1 MKTVKRTVWPY
12 LQLMRLDRPIGILLL
27 MWPTLGALWIA
38 AEGMPDPTVLFVFVL
53 GVIIMRSA
61 GCAINDFADR
71 HVDGMVWRT
80 QSRPLATGELKA
92 RDAVVLFIL
101 LAIIA
106 FCLVSLLNTMT
117 ILMSLVG
124 VFLAATYPFM
134 KRYTYLPQLY
144 LGMAFG
150 WAIPMAFAA
159 QTGTVPIVA
168 WLLFLANIIW
178 TTVYDTFYAMADRED
193 DLLAGIKSTAILF
206 GEDDLSIQGILQA
219 SYLLV
224 LVLIGHQLQLSWIY
238 YLALLGV
245 AGLFVY
251 QLFLSRQREPK
262 ACLRAFLNNNWVGAI
277 LFASLVL
284 HYGVLVNG

>member
-1 MKTVKRTVWPY
+1 MKRAVWPY
-12 LQLMRLDRPIGILLL
+12 VQLMRLDRPIGILLL
-27 MWPTLGALWIA
+27 MWPTLGALWVA
-38 AEGMPDPTVLFVFVL
+38 AEGMPDSRVLFVFVL

-101 LAIIA
+101 LAVMA
-106 FCLVSLLNTMT
+106 FWLVSLLNTLT

-144 LGMAFG
+144 LGIAFG

-206 GEDDLSIQGILQA
+206 GEDDLIIQGILQA

-224 LVLIGHQLQLSWIY
+224 LALIGHQLQLSWIY

-245 AGLFVY
+245 AGMFVY
-251 QLFLSRQREPK
+251 QLYLSRQREPR
-262 ACLRAFLNNNWVGAI
+262 ACLRAFLNNNWVGAL
-277 LFASLVL
+277 LFVSLVL
-284 HYGVLVNG
+284 HYGLQAKG

>member
-1 MKTVKRTVWPY
+1 MKRAVWPY
-12 LQLMRLDRPIGILLL
+12 VQLMRLDRPIGILLL

-80 QSRPLATGELKA
+80 QGRPLATGELKA
-92 RDAVVLFIL
+92 GDAVLLFVL
-101 LAIIA
+101 LAVLA
-106 FCLVSLLNTMT
+106 FWLVSLLNTMT

-159 QTGTVPIVA
+159 QTETVPVVA
-168 WLLFLANIIW
+168 WLLFLANIVW

-206 GEDDLSIQGILQA
+206 GDDDLSIQGILQA

-224 LVLIGHQLQLSWIY
+224 LALIGHQLQLSWIY

-251 QLFLSRQREPK
+251 QLFLSRHREPK

-277 LFASLVL
+277 LFVSLVL
-284 HYGVLVNG
+284 HYGLLANG